1 MRKIISSL
9 SGIAAAITSLV
20 IATPLHAQDNASQT
34 LRILS
39 GGAAQSLIEALAP
52 KFKQDTGWSIAGQ
65 YGAVGA
71 MAGKLRNGEPADLV
85 VLTTTVLDQLAKD
98 SLLQPGE
105 FRNVGLVD
113 TAVAV
118 RANDPSPRIDS
129 ADSLREAFLGADE
142 IYLPDTKASTAGIHL
157 AKVLAQLNIADKV
170 KDKIREFPAGRLAM
184 KDLAASTRPHPIGA
198 TQTTE
203 IVSTPGLR
211 LVGTL
216 PKGFELSST
225 YAAAIPAK
233 AANAAAAKM
242 LIELLSA
249 DAQKTLRESKG
260 FAAPK

>member
-1 MRKIISSL
+1 MRKIISGL
-9 SGIAAAITSLV
+9 PGIAATIASLV
-20 IATPLHAQDNASQT
+20 FATPLHAQDNASQS

-52 KFKQDTGWSIAGQ
+52 KFKQDTGWSITGQ

-71 MAGKLRNGEPADLV
+71 MAGKLRGGEPADLV
-85 VLTTTVLDQLAKD
+85 VLTTTVLNQLAKD
-98 SLLQPGE
+98 QLLQPGE

-118 RANDPSPRIDS
+118 RASDPSPRIDS
-129 ADSLREAFLGADE
+129 ADSLRDAFLGADE
-142 IYLPDTKASTAGIHL
+142 IFLPDTKASTAGIHL
-157 AKVLAQLNIADKV
+157 AKVLVQLNIFDKV

-184 KDLAASTRPHPIGA
+184 KDLAASKAPHPIGA
-198 TQTTE
+198 TQITE
-203 IVSTPGLR
+203 ILSTPGLR
-211 LVGTL
+211 LIGPL
-216 PKGFELSST
+216 PKGFELSSM

-233 AANAAAAKM
+233 AANADAAKK
-242 LIELLSA
+242 LVELLSA